1 MYLKVTES
9 ISVLNTHT
17 DTHMD
22 VFVISI
28 LVIILYVYGHH
39 IIKLHTLKYTQL
51 SIIPNYSSIKFF
63 FFKGPQYADFG
74 HKCYTNFQKIKRKL
88 I

>member
-63 FFKGPQYADFG
+63 FFLKVHSTLTLGTSATQIF
-74 HKCYTNFQKIKRKL
+74 KKL
-88 I
+88 KEN